1 MSGSGKTTI
10 AERVEKKLADEG
22 YSVHHVDG
30 DRFRAKAGT
39 TSQFS
44 REAILENNYKIIEY
58 CDSIKD
64 DYDIIVV
71 AVISPFQ
78 ETRNKA
84 RKLFG
89 DEYKEIFIDCPI
101 EVLLKRDT
109 KELYSKAKAGEITD
123 LIGFSPGTPYERP
136 QNPDLVID
144 TSKTTVAEA
153 IQKVYT
159 LVKNCRGARVRSK
172 KNS

>member
-10 AERVEKKLADEG
+10 AERVEVRLSEDD

-39 TSQFS
+39 TNQFS
-44 REAILENNYKIIEY
+44 REAILENNYKIIDY
-58 CDSIKD
+58 CDSIKN

-78 ETRNKA
+78 ETRDKA
-84 RKLFG
+84 RELFG
-89 DEYKEIFIDCPI
+89 EKYKEIFIDCPM
-101 EVLLKRDT
+101 EVLIRRDT
-109 KELYSKAKAGEITD
+109 KDLYSKAKAGEITN

-136 QNPDLVID
+136 QNPDLLID

-153 IQKVYT
+153 VEKVYNLIT
-159 LVKNCRGARVRSK
+159 G
-172 KNS
+172 

>member
-1 MSGSGKTTI
+1 MSGSGKSTI
-10 AERVEKKLADEG
+10 AERVEKKLADSD

-30 DRFRAKAGT
+30 DRFRAKTGVAN
-39 TSQFS
+39 QFS
-44 REAILENNYKIIEY
+44 REEILENNHKIIEY

-84 RKLFG
+84 KELFG
-89 DEYKEIFIDCPI
+89 DKYKEIFIDCPM
-101 EVLLKRDT
+101 ETLLKRDT
-109 KELYSKAKAGEITD
+109 KGLYSKAKAGEITD

-136 QNPDLVID
+136 QNPDLTID
-144 TSKTTVAEA
+144 TSKTTVAEGVE
-153 IQKVYT
+153 KVYN
-159 LVKNCRGARVRSK
+159 LVKQSLASN
-172 KNS
+172 N